1 MLCKQTNSAYSV
13 IFMSDTTDGR
23 SRQLRIADSLRGRI
37 ESGEFPPGTKLPGL
51 PALAQAYQASL
62 VTVRLALSRLKQEGL
77 IISRQGTGNFV
88 RQKPPIRR
96 YGIGR
101 YSRSV
106 WGGDNPQPLL
116 IAEGT
121 RQGRTIDQATQTEQV
136 PAPGFVAERLPG
148 VAEGDP
154 VYVRRR
160 VTTIDGI
167 INQSAD
173 SYFTLATGQ
182 RSTDLVTGSG
192 AGGHI
197 ARINA
202 ISPVLEIQ
210 EEIASRMPTGPE
222 SSRLDIPEGTPVFE
236 IIRTYHTA
244 EGPLDVAKFVIRA
257 DMAAFDYR
265 FPVPD

>member
-1 MLCKQTNSAYSV
+1 VCYRLIV
-13 IFMSDTTDGR
+13 VSDTTDGR
-23 SRQLRIADSLRGRI
+23 SRQLRIADSLRARI
-37 ESGEFPPGTKLPGL
+37 ESGEFAPGAKLPGL
-51 PALAQAYQASL
+51 PVLAQAYQASL
-62 VTVRLALSRLKQEGL
+62 VTVRLALTRLKQEGL
-77 IISRQGTGNFV
+77 IISRQGRGNFV
-88 RQKPPIRR
+88 RQKPPVRR

-106 WGGDNPQPLL
+106 WGGDDPQPIL

-121 RQGRTIDQATQTEQV
+121 RQGRTVDQETSTEQV
-136 PAPGFVAERLPG
+136 PAPDFVAERLPG

-160 VTTIDGI
+160 TTTIDGVM
-167 INQSAD
+167 NQSAD
-173 SYFTLATGQ
+173 SYFTLATG
-182 RSTDLVTGSG
+182 RGSPDLIAGSG

-210 EEIASRMPTGPE
+210 EEITSRMPTGPE
-222 SSRLDIPEGTPVFE
+222 ASRLDIPEGTPVFE
-236 IIRTYHTA
+236 VIRTYHTA
-244 EGPLDVAKFVIRA
+244 DGPLDVARFVIRA
-257 DMAAFDYR
+257 DMAVFDYR